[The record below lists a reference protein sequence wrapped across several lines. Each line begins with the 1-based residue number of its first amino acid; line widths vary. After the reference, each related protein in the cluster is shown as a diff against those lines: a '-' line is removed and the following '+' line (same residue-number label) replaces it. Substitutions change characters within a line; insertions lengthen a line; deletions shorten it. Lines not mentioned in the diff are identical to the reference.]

1 MATYSKLADL
11 LNTTADMTVLRNN
24 SAQDDGTDTV
34 TGVDWFTFNG
44 VTVSNL
50 YVSGNSF
57 VGFGSSTEHLKVCRR
72 DCKMYYLYR
81 QEGTI
86 GNSKFLKIRWQGY
99 AQYNQTGS
107 SYSLMWELFLFDDGG
122 LFLNLVDVPSVSG
135 YLGTSTLTCGSKT
148 YSYTVDLDVPVA
160 YSFLPQ
166 ADGSFI
172 VSSEEYPIARNRV
185 PYGEC
190 EFTIDAIQSITS
202 VKDSY
207 ISWTETVPEGTSV
220 RVTASLTGDD
230 YVECESGSPIPCIDV
245 GTDLSDATLRIKVEM
260 ATDDVTISP
269 SLTDLYV
276 RVFDASDVNVL
287 VLAFDDGPTN
297 SVQRAVGD
305 ITVAYDGTGT
315 LMGKGGPVVAFE
327 HTFTPEGLNPKNNPH
342 DPEHIAADI
351 SVNATLTRIHYS
363 DVPSG
368 AEHLEVAISSISAN
382 LISVD
387 DI

>member
-24 SAQDDGTDTV
+24 SAQDDGQDTV
-34 TGVDWFTFNG
+34 AGVDWFTFNG

-50 YVSGNSF
+50 YVSGNSY
-57 VGFGSSTEHLKVCRR
+57 VGFGSNTEHLKVCRR
-72 DCKMYYLYR
+72 DCKMWYLYR
-81 QEGTI
+81 QEGLI
-86 GNSKFLKIRWQGY
+86 GNTKFLKIRWRGY
-99 AQYNQTGS
+99 SAYNAATS
-107 SYSLMWELFLFDDGG
+107 NYALEWELFLFDDGG
-122 LFLNLVDVPSVSG
+122 LFLNLVTVPTQSG
-135 YLGTSTLTCGSKT
+135 YLGTFTLTCGSKT
-148 YSYTVDLDVPVA
+148 YSYTVELGTPVA

-166 ADGSFI
+166 DDGSFL
-172 VSSEEYPIARNRV
+172 VSAEEYPLARNRV

-190 EFTIDAIQSITS
+190 EFTIDDVQSITS

-207 ISWTETVPEGTSV
+207 ISWNETVPEGTSV
-220 RVTASLTGDD
+220 RVSASLTGDD

-245 GTDLSDATLRIKVEM
+245 GTDLSDVVLRIKVEM
-260 ATDDVTISP
+260 TTDDVSISP

-287 VLAFDDGPTN
+287 VLAFDYGTTT

-315 LMGKGGPVVAFE
+315 LMGKGGPVAAFE
-327 HTFTPEGLNPKNNPH
+327 HSFTPEGLNPKNNPH

-351 SVNATLTRIHYS
+351 SVNATLVRIHYT

-368 AEHLEVAISSISAN
+368 AEHLEAAISVAAN